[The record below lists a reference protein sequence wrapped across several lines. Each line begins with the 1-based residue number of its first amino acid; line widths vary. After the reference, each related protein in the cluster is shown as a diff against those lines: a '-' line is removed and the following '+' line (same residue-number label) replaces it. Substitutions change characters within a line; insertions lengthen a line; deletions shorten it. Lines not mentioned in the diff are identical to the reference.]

1 MIYQK
6 NIIVPRIFYTSN
18 NITGPP
24 DRVIL
29 STYGM
34 IMRLIIFDKFV
45 QDQEKIKFARMT
57 HTYLETDLI
66 TMRQKK

>member
-1 MIYQK
+1 
-6 NIIVPRIFYTSN
+6 
-18 NITGPP
+18 
-24 DRVIL
+24 
-29 STYGM
+29 M

-66 TMRQKK
+66 AMRQKKLTRVNNLLDRNIVQYIIICVIG